1 MRTIFITG
9 GATGIGAASVRKFI
23 REGWSVGFMDVNR
36 QEAMKLTEELGSPET
51 LLYVPGNVCDREDI
65 RHAVDLTIERF
76 GSLTSV
82 FANAGIHR
90 RNTLLDIS
98 DEELRL
104 VIDTNIYGTVNT
116 LREAIPHIIEAGGG
130 SVVIN
135 CSDQWF
141 VGKAHSFAYGLTKG
155 ALGQITQPFGR
166 PGSGGRKSKCHL
178 SWHNSYSSCRQPLR
192 KIFPQ
197 RQPPCRGTLERRE
210 FPLCPRKCRHSR

>member
-116 LREAIPHIIEAGGG
+116 LREAIPHIIEAG
-130 SVVIN
+130 
-135 CSDQWF
+135 
-141 VGKAHSFAYGLTKG
+141 
-155 ALGQITQPFGR
+155 
-166 PGSGGRKSKCHL
+166 
-178 SWHNSYSSCRQPLR
+178 
-192 KIFPQ
+192 
-197 RQPPCRGTLERRE
+197 
-210 FPLCPRKCRHSR
+210 